1 MKALID
7 TCVILDVFLKRKE
20 FFEDSKRVLDYI
32 AQEKIIGFITSC
44 SLGDI
49 YYISHRDNHSD
60 EKSKIIVHTLLNILN
75 VLDVNKSDIIN
86 AIQGESNDFEDAVLI
101 ESAKRNG
108 IDTIITRNISDFKN
122 AKLNI
127 LTPSQIK

>member
-7 TCVILDVFLKRKE
+7 TCVILDVFLNRQE

-32 AQEKIIGFITSC
+32 AQEKISGYITSC

-49 YYISHRDNHSD
+49 YYICHRGNHSA
-60 EKSKIIVHTLLNILN
+60 EQCKKIVCTLLELFNI
-75 VLDVNKSDIIN
+75 LDVNKSDVIN
-86 AIQGESNDFEDAVLI
+86 AIQGENKDFEDAVII

-108 IDTIITRNISDFKN
+108 IETIITRNVSDFKN
-122 AKLNI
+122 ATLNV
-127 LTPSQIK
+127 LTPSQIR